1 MNDDLIKAIANLEE
15 ENALHIVKQK
25 IKAGETSLE
34 IVEQCKQGVEIV
46 GKKYS
51 EEIYYLS
58 DLIMSEEIL
67 SRIMEILDLHFPES
81 SEQNGTKIVI
91 GTIEGDIH
99 DLGKNIVINLLRS
112 HGFDVYDLGVDV
124 KPEEF
129 IDAVKETGAK
139 ILGIS
144 VLITFSINSVKKVI
158 DMLTDSGLREQ
169 VTVVLGGYP
178 INELIKKYT
187 GADFFETDAVRAVEL
202 FKNVAVLRGNF

>member
-1 MNDDLIKAIANLEE
+1 
-15 ENALHIVKQK
+15 
-25 IKAGETSLE
+25 
-34 IVEQCKQGVEIV
+34 
-46 GKKYS
+46 
-51 EEIYYLS
+51 
-58 DLIMSEEIL
+58 
-67 SRIMEILDLHFPES
+67 MEILDLHFPES